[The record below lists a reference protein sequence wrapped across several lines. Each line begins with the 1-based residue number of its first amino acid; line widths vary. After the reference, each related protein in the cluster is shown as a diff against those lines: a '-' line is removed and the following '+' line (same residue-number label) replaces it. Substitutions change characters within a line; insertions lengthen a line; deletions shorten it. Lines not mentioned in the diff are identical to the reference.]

1 MRLASALV
9 PTVLLLLLTT
19 VPVHA
24 TVIEALSMREL
35 VAGAHVIAQVE
46 VIAQAARMDELDRIV
61 TDVTVRVDEPLYGA
75 RAFSG
80 MGSGTELVL
89 TRLGGELD
97 GLGLRVEG
105 EPTFVT
111 GESVLLFAHTLRGE
125 LHAVGMSQGVMPI
138 EVPAGGVPR
147 VLPGGAGLAL
157 VAPGHGGRLPASPA
171 LTAPRALPDVLDEVR
186 ALIVEVHGAR

>member
-9 PTVLLLLLTT
+9 LTLLLLAT
-19 VPVHA
+19 VPVRA

-35 VAGAHVIAQVE
+35 VAESDLIAE
-46 VIAQAARMDELDRIV
+46 VAVLSQTARWDELDRIV
-61 TDVTVRVDEPLYGA
+61 TDVTLRVDEPLWA
-75 RAFSG
+75 TDAST
-80 MGSGTELVL
+80 GSGSEVVV

-111 GESVLLFAHTLRGE
+111 GERVLLFAHELRGE
-125 LHAVGMSQGVMPI
+125 LRAVGMSQGVLPI
-138 EVPAGGVPR
+138 EIRAGAEPM

-157 VAPGHGGRLPASPA
+157 VAPGTAARVAARPALPAPLP
-171 LTAPRALPDVLDEVR
+171 LTEVLDEVR
-186 ALIVEVHGAR
+186 TLITEVHGAR